1 MMEKFE
7 NIPYSRPNIQQI
19 KEEFLGYV
27 NQIKE
32 AKNYGEQQNAIKE
45 INKLN
50 AHVDTA
56 MNIAYVRNSINTEDA
71 FYDAEKTYFDENMP
85 VISDLNFEYYK
96 ALNASKYK
104 KNLEEE
110 FGKQLFTIADFSVKS
125 FDKSIMD
132 DLGEENKL
140 SSEYS
145 KLVASAQIEFDGKI
159 LNLSQLSPYAQSSD
173 REIRKKATAAKY
185 DFVAKNS
192 EKFDEIYD
200 KLVKLRDKMAKK
212 MGFKNYVELG
222 YLKMQRSDY
231 NPEMVSN
238 YRKQI
243 LEHVVPLVTKIRK
256 KQAKRLGIE
265 KLNFYDLSYF
275 YNTGNPK
282 PKGDAQW
289 IINNGKKMY
298 KELSAETDEFFTF
311 MTERNL
317 MDLETKKGKDIGGYC
332 TFLADYGAPFI
343 FSNFNGTSH
352 DIDVLTHEAGHAFQ
366 VYNSRHFSISEYL
379 WPTHESAE
387 IHSMSMEF
395 FTWPWMG
402 LFFKEDTEKY
412 KYQHL
417 ASGLLFLPYGVAVD
431 EFQHV
436 VYENPEMTPKDRRAA
451 WREIEQKYMP
461 NLDYDG
467 HDYLELGGRWQLQSH
482 IYQVP
487 FYYIDYTLAQVCA
500 YQFWA
505 RMQEEYDTAWKDYLN
520 LCKAGGSKSFLG
532 LVELAGLQ
540 SPFKEGTLKSVA
552 EKIDGWLDNIDD
564 TTF

>member
-1 MMEKFE
+1 MEKFE
-7 NIPYSRPNIQQI
+7 NISYSRPNIHEI

-27 NQIKE
+27 NQITE
-32 AKNYGEQQNAIKE
+32 AKKYGEQQNAIKE
-45 INKLN
+45 INRIN
-50 AHVDTA
+50 AFVDTA
-56 MNIAYVRNSINTEDA
+56 MNLAYIRNSINTEDA
-71 FYDAEKTYFDENMP
+71 FYDAEKNYFNEKMP
-85 VISDLNFEYYK
+85 IISDLNFEYYK
-96 ALNASKYK
+96 ALNASKFRR
-104 KNLEEE
+104 NLEEE
-110 FGKQLFTIADFSVKS
+110 YGKQLFTIADFAVKS
-125 FDKSIMD
+125 FDKNIME
-132 DLGEENKL
+132 DLAEENKL

-145 KLVASAQIEFDGKI
+145 KLVASAQIEFDGKT
-159 LNLSQLSPYAQSSD
+159 LNLSQLTPYTQSAD
-173 REIRKKATAAKY
+173 REIRKKAVEAKY
-185 DFVAKNS
+185 DFVEKNS
-192 EKFDEIYD
+192 QKFDEIYD

-238 YRKQI
+238 YRQQI
-243 LEHVVPLVTKIRK
+243 LDYVVPLVSKIRK
-256 KQAKRLGIE
+256 KQAKRLGLE
-265 KLNFYDLSYF
+265 KLKHYDNPYF
-275 YNTGNPK
+275 YPSGNPK

-298 KELSAETDEFFTF
+298 KELSTETDEFFTF

-343 FSNFNGTSH
+343 FSNFNGTSG

-366 VYNSRHFSISEYL
+366 VFNSRHFSISEYF

-387 IHSMSMEF
+387 IHSISMEF

-436 VYENPEMTPKDRRAA
+436 VYENSQMTPAERKEA
-451 WREIEQKYMP
+451 WREIEKKYMP
-461 NLDYDG
+461 DIDYDG
-467 HDYLELGGRWQLQSH
+467 HSYLEEGGRWQLQSH
-482 IYQVP
+482 IFQVP

-505 RMQEEYDTAWKDYLN
+505 RMQEGYDAAWKDYLS

-532 LVELAGLQ
+532 LVELAGLK
-540 SPFKEGTLKSVA
+540 SPFEKGTLKSVA

-564 TTF
+564 SVF

>member
-1 MMEKFE
+1 MERFE
-7 NIPYSRPNIQQI
+7 NIPYTRPNIQHI

-45 INKLN
+45 INKIN

-71 FYDAEKTYFDENMP
+71 FYDAEKSYFDENMP

-96 ALNASKYK
+96 ALNASKYR

-110 FGKQLFTIADFSVKS
+110 FGKQLFTIAEFSVKS

-132 DLGEENKL
+132 DLVEENKL

-145 KLVASAQIEFDGKI
+145 KLVASAQIEFDGKV
-159 LNLSQLSPYAQSSD
+159 LNLSQLTPYTQSAD
-173 REIRKKATAAKY
+173 RAIRKKATEAKY
-185 DFVAKNS
+185 DFVEKNS
-192 EKFDEIYD
+192 QQFDEIYD

-231 NPEMVSN
+231 NPEMVSD

-243 LEHVVPLVTKIRK
+243 LEYVVPLVTKIRK
-256 KQAKRLGIE
+256 KQAKRLNIE
-265 KLNFYDLSYF
+265 KLKFYDNSYF
-275 YNTGNPK
+275 YPSGNPK

-298 KELSAETDEFFTF
+298 KELSKETDEFFTF
-311 MTERNL
+311 MTDKNL

-343 FSNFNGTSH
+343 FSNFNGTSG

-366 VYNSRHFSISEYL
+366 VYNSRHFSISEYF

-412 KYQHL
+412 KYLHL
-417 ASGLLFLPYGVAVD
+417 AGGLLFLPYGVAVD

-436 VYENPEMTPKDRRAA
+436 VYENPQMTPAERKAA
-451 WREIEQKYMP
+451 WRKIEQKYMP
-461 NLDYDG
+461 DLDFDG
-467 HDYLELGGRWQLQSH
+467 HSYLESGGRWQLQSH

-505 RMQEEYDTAWKDYLN
+505 RMQEEFDAAWKDYLS

-564 TTF
+564 SAF